1 MRQSTATGFMTQ
13 SQVEFF
19 AETEVLSA
27 LVFTLCEM
35 TSLYVIVA
43 PEDFGVM
50 NA

>member
-1 MRQSTATGFMTQ
+1 MTQ

-27 LVFTLCEM
+27 LVFTLCE
-35 TSLYVIVA
+35 IVA
-43 PEDFGVM
+43 PEDFGIM